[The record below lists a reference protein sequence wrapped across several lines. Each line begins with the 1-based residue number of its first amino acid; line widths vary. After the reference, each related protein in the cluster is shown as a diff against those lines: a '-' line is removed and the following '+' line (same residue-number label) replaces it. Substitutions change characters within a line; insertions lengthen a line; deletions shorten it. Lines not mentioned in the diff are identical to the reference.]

1 MTLQMDMFQLLYLVR
16 IMQWQPENH
25 RVPFRFICL
34 SIELVYT
41 LLILDRIMYMN
52 LQNFTWTTWTW
63 FRFFFLIHSFEW
75 SSSHFYKDN
84 LRCLNSFCSLCMLQ
98 FTRTIEML
106 SCKIPQKSSNTAYS
120 FPHLGKVK
128 LPVCNPTILFMNPK
142 WLCLCTGWLV
152 TKNENVSLTLYVPRI
167 YINTL

>member
-63 FRFFFLIHSFEW
+63 FRFFLIHCFEW
-75 SSSHFYKDN
+75 SSSHCCKDE
-84 LRCLNSFCSLCMLQ
+84 LNCFNHIDNMCILEFVRMI
-98 FTRTIEML
+98 RML
-106 SCKIPQKSSNTAYS
+106 SCKMPYKSSNTAYS
-120 FPHLGKVK
+120 FPHLVKVK
-128 LPVCNPTILFMNPK
+128 LPACNLTILFMNPK
-142 WLCLCTGWLV
+142 QCACV
-152 TKNENVSLTLYVPRI
+152 QDD
-167 YINTL
+167 